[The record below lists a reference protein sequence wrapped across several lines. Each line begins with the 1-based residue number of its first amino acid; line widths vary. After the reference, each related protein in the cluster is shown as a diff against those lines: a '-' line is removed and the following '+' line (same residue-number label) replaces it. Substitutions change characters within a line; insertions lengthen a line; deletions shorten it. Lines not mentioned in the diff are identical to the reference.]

1 MGEPKM
7 LKLMEPQWKGD
18 VETRTHSGSR
28 WWGRGGDLNSAGPEA
43 CVFREA
49 AVRSRHLPP
58 YQQHV
63 VQQFQVAI
71 GTFPAKV

>member
-1 MGEPKM
+1 MGQPKM
-7 LKLMEPQWKGD
+7 LKLMEPQW
-18 VETRTHSGSR
+18 R
-28 WWGRGGDLNSAGPEA
+28 GDLNSAGPEA

-49 AVRSRHLPP
+49 SVRSRHLPP

>member
-1 MGEPKM
+1 M
-7 LKLMEPQWKGD
+7 WKQ
-18 VETRTHSGSR
+18 EHTRGTDGG
-28 WWGRGGDLNSAGPEA
+28 WGGDLNQRLECRPEA

-49 AVRSRHLPP
+49 AVRNRHLPP

-71 GTFPAKV
+71 GTFLAKV